1 MGTSSLLSLASN
13 YVNWDPNMATRLA
26 VSDIL
31 QSSDFKED
39 DLKPLFEG
47 RLSFGTAGLRAPFG
61 PGYNCMNDLTVTQ
74 TAQGLLKYLEESGT
88 GVKERGIVV
97 GYDHRA
103 SKDFTPYDLSSENF
117 AKITAAVFESQG
129 IPVYLYGGLVATPL
143 VPFGVER
150 VGAAC
155 GVMVTASHNPKEDT
169 GYKVYW
175 GNGAQIISPHD
186 EGIAGKILENLEPWG
201 EYNLGCVS
209 TWEAGGEVEGEYF
222 DKMREVCCSRVE
234 GGGEATPLTYT
245 AMHGVG
251 HSFAKR
257 AFKTFGLKH
266 FVSVAEQQ
274 EPDPTFRTVAFPN
287 PEEGEGALKLA
298 METAEKAGSKVI
310 IANDPDADRLA
321 VAERRPGEGWR
332 LFSGNEIGWVLG
344 HWMWR
349 KAVRERMEAAEGAEG
364 GGIAM
369 LASTVSSK
377 FLGAVAKKEGFLFEE
392 TLTGFKWM
400 GNRSEE
406 LRAEGYNVVFA
417 YEEAIGYCCGNVVKD
432 KDGVTAAAVLGELV
446 VELERE
452 GKSIADLLVELK
464 EEYGYFVSKNGY
476 VKFYEKEVLEDI
488 FQGVRRGGKYVD
500 EIGGVKVVGVRDL
513 TTGYDSAAEDL
524 KSKLPKD
531 GGTQF
536 VTFTMENGGVVSLR
550 TSGTE
555 PKLKYYVEVAG

>member
-13 YVNWDPNMATRLA
+13 YVNWDPNMATRRA

-31 QSSDFKED
+31 QSTAFKDD

-201 EYNLGCVS
+201 EYDLGGVS
-209 TWEAGGEVEGEYF
+209 TA
-222 DKMREVCCSRVE
+222 
-234 GGGEATPLTYT
+234 
-245 AMHGVG
+245 
-251 HSFAKR
+251 
-257 AFKTFGLKH
+257 
-266 FVSVAEQQ
+266 Q
-274 EPDPTFRTVAFPN
+274 
-287 PEEGEGALKLA
+287 
-298 METAEKAGSKVI
+298 
-310 IANDPDADRLA
+310 
-321 VAERRPGEGWR
+321 
-332 LFSGNEIGWVLG
+332 
-344 HWMWR
+344 
-349 KAVRERMEAAEGAEG
+349 
-364 GGIAM
+364 
-369 LASTVSSK
+369 
-377 FLGAVAKKEGFLFEE
+377 
-392 TLTGFKWM
+392 
-400 GNRSEE
+400 
-406 LRAEGYNVVFA
+406 
-417 YEEAIGYCCGNVVKD
+417 
-432 KDGVTAAAVLGELV
+432 V
-446 VELERE
+446 VE
-452 GKSIADLLVELK
+452 
-464 EEYGYFVSKNGY
+464 F
-476 VKFYEKEVLEDI
+476 
-488 FQGVRRGGKYVD
+488 GV
-500 EIGGVKVVGVRDL
+500 
-513 TTGYDSAAEDL
+513 
-524 KSKLPKD
+524 
-531 GGTQF
+531 
-536 VTFTMENGGVVSLR
+536 
-550 TSGTE
+550 
-555 PKLKYYVEVAG
+555 

>member
-1 MGTSSLLSLASN
+1 
-13 YVNWDPNMATRLA
+13 MATRRA

-31 QSSDFKED
+31 QSTAFKDD

-201 EYNLGCVS
+201 EYDLGGVS
-209 TWEAGGEVEGEYF
+209 TWEAG
-222 DKMREVCCSRVE
+222 
-234 GGGEATPLTYT
+234 
-245 AMHGVG
+245 
-251 HSFAKR
+251 
-257 AFKTFGLKH
+257 
-266 FVSVAEQQ
+266 
-274 EPDPTFRTVAFPN
+274 
-287 PEEGEGALKLA
+287 
-298 METAEKAGSKVI
+298 
-310 IANDPDADRLA
+310 
-321 VAERRPGEGWR
+321 VAERRSGEGWR

-344 HWMWR
+344 HWMWK
-349 KAVRERMEAAEGAEG
+349 KAVREGTEGAGGAEG
-364 GGIAM
+364 GKIAM

-417 YEEAIGYCCGNVVKD
+417 Y
-432 KDGVTAAAVLGELV
+432 
-446 VELERE
+446 
-452 GKSIADLLVELK
+452 
-464 EEYGYFVSKNGY
+464 
-476 VKFYEKEVLEDI
+476 
-488 FQGVRRGGKYVD
+488 
-500 EIGGVKVVGVRDL
+500 
-513 TTGYDSAAEDL
+513 
-524 KSKLPKD
+524 
-531 GGTQF
+531 
-536 VTFTMENGGVVSLR
+536 
-550 TSGTE
+550 
-555 PKLKYYVEVAG
+555 

>member
-1 MGTSSLLSLASN
+1 MHCGGQKTVLLIFLKITPVPTSPTFAHFLLFSAIMQHLLRRSLGRPGQARYMGTSSLLSLASN
-13 YVNWDPNMATRLA
+13 YVNWDPNMATRRA

-31 QSSDFKED
+31 QSTAFKDD

-201 EYNLGCVS
+201 EYDLGGVS

-234 GGGEATPLTYT
+234 GGGGGNAPNVHRHARRWPL
-245 AMHGVG
+245 
-251 HSFAKR
+251 
-257 AFKTFGLKH
+257 
-266 FVSVAEQQ
+266 
-274 EPDPTFRTVAFPN
+274 
-287 PEEGEGALKLA
+287 
-298 METAEKAGSKVI
+298 
-310 IANDPDADRLA
+310 
-321 VAERRPGEGWR
+321 
-332 LFSGNEIGWVLG
+332 
-344 HWMWR
+344 
-349 KAVRERMEAAEGAEG
+349 VREAGVR
-364 GGIAM
+364 
-369 LASTVSSK
+369 
-377 FLGAVAKKEGFLFEE
+377 
-392 TLTGFKWM
+392 
-400 GNRSEE
+400 N
-406 LRAEGYNVVFA
+406 LRF
-417 YEEAIGYCCGNVVKD
+417 EAIC
-432 KDGVTAAAVLGELV
+432 
-446 VELERE
+446 
-452 GKSIADLLVELK
+452 
-464 EEYGYFVSKNGY
+464 
-476 VKFYEKEVLEDI
+476 
-488 FQGVRRGGKYVD
+488 QRR
-500 EIGGVKVVGVRDL
+500 
-513 TTGYDSAAEDL
+513 
-524 KSKLPKD
+524 
-531 GGTQF
+531 
-536 VTFTMENGGVVSLR
+536 
-550 TSGTE
+550 
-555 PKLKYYVEVAG
+555 